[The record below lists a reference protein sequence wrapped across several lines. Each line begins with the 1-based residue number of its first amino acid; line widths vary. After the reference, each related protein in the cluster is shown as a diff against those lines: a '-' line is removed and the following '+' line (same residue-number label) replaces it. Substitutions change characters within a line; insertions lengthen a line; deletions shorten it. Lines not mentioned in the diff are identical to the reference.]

1 MIEIRFKYLNKI
13 KFEKYVSELL
23 IKHSVDISKTKMD
36 ATNCKLF
43 IDTKEEDIKEL
54 LKDRLVSTI
63 KQITKNK

>member
-13 KFEKYVSELL
+13 KFEKYINELL
-23 IKHSVDISKTKMD
+23 IKHSVDVNKTKID
-36 ATNCKLF
+36 SANCKLY

-63 KQITKNK
+63 KTSKRK